1 MNASSLLTEC
11 TLTMVKTVNNTVGA
25 ASTLLDTWTRI
36 LSQTEHNQRL
46 ILDPTWRGASQD
58 MADLEAEVEAK
69 QQAALRREA
78 EEQERK
84 AAAARKADE
93 EERKRAA
100 EATKTQ
106 KTALRVRGRVSSRG
120 TTSTARPTSSGY
132 GTTDTST
139 SSIGRGSYSSRRAA
153 SGIGRGTR
161 GSRGRG

>member
-1 MNASSLLTEC
+1 METSTSVMAFTDIS
-11 TLTMVKTVNNTVGA
+11 KTVNNTVGA

-46 ILDPTWRGASQD
+46 ILDPAWRGASQD
-58 MADLEAEVEAK
+58 MADLEAEAQAK

-106 KTALRVRGRVSSRG
+106 KTALRVRGRVTSRG
-120 TTSTARPTSSGY
+120 ATATARPASSGY
-132 GTTDTST
+132 GTTDTSM
-139 SSIGRGSYSSRRAA
+139 SSIGRGSSSSRRPA

-161 GSRGRG
+161 GTRGRG